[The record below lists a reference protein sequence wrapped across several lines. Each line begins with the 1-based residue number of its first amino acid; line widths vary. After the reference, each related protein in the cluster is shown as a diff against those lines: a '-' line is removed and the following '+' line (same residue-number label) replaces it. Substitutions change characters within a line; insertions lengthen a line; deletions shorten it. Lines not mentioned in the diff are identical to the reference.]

1 MAEDAGNNQEDD
13 SGIAPS
19 RASTPNITPA
29 QARALALRTADM
41 VRGSIGR
48 AYRQAPLVFSIEYE
62 EETDTHYMITV
73 RFQPEGEFEGAA
85 GLEEFS
91 VGKDGVVESRRIL
104 RRPIPDKAGLPIVP
118 IVGGLAGAG
127 AVAIVIAILFA
138 VGAFGS
144 GDGDQIPAVVATATP
159 EPTPIPTVTPIP
171 IVRGRSHRRTQTNSY
186 STADSNGSPG
196 ANHASDNRADAHSR
210 ADFYSGANA
219 HGSAGSDRRATAYAN
234 PSPNRHGN
242 TRAHGDTCT
251 YRNPDPS
258 PHVHTNPSTV
268 SHTVGRE
275 RANRQPQR
283 HSRG

>member
-29 QARALALRTADM
+29 QARTLALRTADM

-127 AVAIVIAILFA
+127 VVAIVIAILFA

-171 IVRGRSHRRTQTNSY
+171 IVAEDPTAARKPTPTPQPTPTVAPAPPTPPTTAPTPTPEPTSTLRSQRPRQRPPCHRL
-186 STADSNGSPG
+186 
-196 ANHASDNRADAHSR
+196 
-210 ADFYSGANA
+210 
-219 HGSAGSDRRATAYAN
+219 RR
-234 PSPNRHGN
+234 P
-242 TRAHGDTCT
+242 
-251 YRNPDPS
+251 
-258 PHVHTNPSTV
+258 
-268 SHTVGRE
+268 
-275 RANRQPQR
+275 QPQPPRQYLCPRR
-283 HSRG
+283 HLYLPQPRSQPPRPHQPQYRLPHRWEGTC

>member
-29 QARALALRTADM
+29 QARTLALRTADM

-127 AVAIVIAILFA
+127 VVAIVIAILFA

-171 IVRGRSHRRTQTNSY
+171 IVAEDPTAAPKPTPTPQPTPTVAPAPTTPPTTAPTPTPEPTSTLRSQRPRQRRQRPPCHRL
-186 STADSNGSPG
+186 
-196 ANHASDNRADAHSR
+196 
-210 ADFYSGANA
+210 
-219 HGSAGSDRRATAYAN
+219 
-234 PSPNRHGN
+234 
-242 TRAHGDTCT
+242 
-251 YRNPDPS
+251 
-258 PHVHTNPSTV
+258 
-268 SHTVGRE
+268 
-275 RANRQPQR
+275 RQPQPQPPRQYPCPRR
-283 HSRG
+283 HLYLPQPRSQPPRPHQPQYRLPHRWEGTC

>member
-29 QARALALRTADM
+29 QARTLALRTADM

-127 AVAIVIAILFA
+127 VVAIVIAILFA

-171 IVRGRSHRRTQTNSY
+171 IVAEDP
-186 STADSNGSPG
+186 TAARKPTPTP
-196 ANHASDNRADAHSR
+196 HSR
-210 ADFYSGANA
+210 L
-219 HGSAGSDRRATAYAN
+219 
-234 PSPNRHGN
+234 
-242 TRAHGDTCT
+242 
-251 YRNPDPS
+251 
-258 PHVHTNPSTV
+258 
-268 SHTVGRE
+268 
-275 RANRQPQR
+275 QR
-283 HSRG
+283 

>member
-1 MAEDAGNNQEDD
+1 MADDAGNNQEAN
-13 SGIAPS
+13 SGIVSS

-29 QARALALRTADM
+29 QARALVLRTADM
-41 VRGSIGR
+41 VRGSLGR

-91 VGKDGVVESRRIL
+91 IGKYGLVESRRIL

-118 IVGGLAGAG
+118 IMGALAGAG

-144 GDGDQIPAVVATATP
+144 GDEDQTTAAVATATP

-171 IVRGRSHRRTQTNSY
+171 IVVEDPTATPKLTPTPHQLLSKLQQWRRC
-186 STADSNGSPG
+186 P
-196 ANHASDNRADAHSR
+196 
-210 ADFYSGANA
+210 
-219 HGSAGSDRRATAYAN
+219 RRR
-234 PSPNRHGN
+234 PSPRPRH
-242 TRAHGDTCT
+242 
-251 YRNPDPS
+251 Y
-258 PHVHTNPSTV
+258 
-268 SHTVGRE
+268 
-275 RANRQPQR
+275 
-283 HSRG
+283 